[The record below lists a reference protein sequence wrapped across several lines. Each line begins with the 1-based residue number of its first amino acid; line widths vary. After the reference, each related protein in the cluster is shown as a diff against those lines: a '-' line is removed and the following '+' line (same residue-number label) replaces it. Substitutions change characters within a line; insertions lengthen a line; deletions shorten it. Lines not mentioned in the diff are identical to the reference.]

1 MSDNVLPTIGSS
13 GSYKLLAPFDT
24 IITEGERYTCQGI
37 RSLNDYLANN
47 EDPYKDIYVKYRIPD
62 ADYELDLQNNM
73 HIVSLQSD
81 IGHWLYVPARYIST
95 YPMVNGI
102 PYRSYVLT
110 ASLPSFPVD
119 RDLSFLQTE
128 VRNLCMDTLG
138 VVPTVKFVESS
149 RVVLVSS
156 GKHDTLTTARAGV
169 SQGRGTDRARYMEL
183 LYRHDQALAKIAEL
197 EAYIKRRLS
206 I

>member
-1 MSDNVLPTIGSS
+1 
-13 GSYKLLAPFDT
+13 
-24 IITEGERYTCQGI
+24 
-37 RSLNDYLANN
+37 
-47 EDPYKDIYVKYRIPD
+47 
-62 ADYELDLQNNM
+62 
-73 HIVSLQSD
+73 
-81 IGHWLYVPARYIST
+81 
-95 YPMVNGI
+95 MVNGI

-138 VVPTVKFVESS
+138 VTPTVKFVESS

-156 GKHDTLTTARAGV
+156 GKHDTLTTARAGI